1 MPIPN
6 RLAALSDEMQAWRHD
21 LHAHPELG
29 FQEHR
34 TSDIV
39 AAKLAEW
46 GIEVHRGIAGTGVV
60 GVLKGQGE
68 GPSIGLRADMDALP
82 MEEANDVPHR
92 SRHAGAMHACGHDGH
107 TTMLL
112 GAAKYLAETRNFSGT
127 VNFIFQ
133 PAEEGLGG
141 GREMVKERLFARFPC
156 DTVYGV
162 HNDPTIPLGE
172 AAAITGPVLA
182 ASDRFQIKVRAKG
195 GHAALPHLAVDPV
208 LIGAHIVT
216 ALQSIVSRRV
226 DPIGSAVVSVTM
238 FHAGSAMN
246 VIPDEAELKG
256 TARSMRPEVQDFV
269 EAAIARIAMQTAEA
283 HDALAEVTYT
293 RGYPPT
299 INHAEQTE
307 RAAAALT
314 EILGERGVRRDHPPS
329 MGGEDFSF
337 LLNERPGA
345 FLLLGQRAA
354 DGRGGVP
361 VHHPRYDFNDS
372 LLPIGAAFFVRM
384 VERELPRR

>member
-6 RLAALSDEMQAWRHD
+6 RIAALFDQMQAWRHD

-29 FQEHR
+29 FQERR
-34 TSDIV
+34 TSELV

-112 GAAKYLAETRNFSGT
+112 GAAKHLAETRNFSGT

-141 GREMVKERLFARFPC
+141 GREMVKEGLFQRFPC
-156 DTVYGV
+156 DAVYAV

-172 AAAITGPVLA
+172 AAAIAGPVLA

-226 DPIGSAVVSVTM
+226 DPISSAVVSVTM

-256 TARSMRPEVQDFV
+256 TARTMRPEVQDFV
-269 EAAIARIAMQTAEA
+269 EAAIARIATQTAEA
-283 HDALAEVTYT
+283 HDAVAEVTYT

-299 INHAEQTE
+299 VNHPEQTE
-307 RAAAALT
+307 RAAATLA

-361 VHHPRYDFNDS
+361 VHHPRYDFNDA

>member
-68 GPSIGLRADMDALP
+68 GPGLGLRADMDALP

-141 GREMVKERLFARFPC
+141 GREMVKEGLFARFPC

>member
-6 RLAALSDEMQAWRHD
+6 RLAALSEEMQAWRHD

-29 FQEHR
+29 FQERR
-34 TSDIV
+34 TSDLV
-39 AAKLAEW
+39 AARLAEW
-46 GIEVHRGIAGTGVV
+46 GIEVHRGIAGTGIV

-82 MEEANDVPHR
+82 MEEANDMPHR
-92 SRHAGAMHACGHDGH
+92 SRHPGAMHACGHDGH

-112 GAAKYLAETRNFSGT
+112 GAAKHLAETRNFSGT

-141 GREMVKERLFARFPC
+141 GREMVREGLFERFPC
-156 DTVYGV
+156 DSVYAV

-172 AAAITGPVLA
+172 AAAISGPVLA
-182 ASDRFQIKVRAKG
+182 ASDRFQIRVRAKG

-256 TARSMRPEVQDFV
+256 TARTMRAEVQDFV
-269 EAAIARIAMQTAEA
+269 EAAIARIAAQTAEA
-283 HDALAEVTYT
+283 HDAVAEVTYT

-299 INHAEQTE
+299 INHAEQ
-307 RAAAALT
+307 
-314 EILGERGVRRDHPPS
+314 
-329 MGGEDFSF
+329 
-337 LLNERPGA
+337 
-345 FLLLGQRAA
+345 
-354 DGRGGVP
+354 
-361 VHHPRYDFNDS
+361 
-372 LLPIGAAFFVRM
+372 
-384 VERELPRR
+384 

>member
-1 MPIPN
+1 
-6 RLAALSDEMQAWRHD
+6 
-21 LHAHPELG
+21 
-29 FQEHR
+29 
-34 TSDIV
+34 
-39 AAKLAEW
+39 
-46 GIEVHRGIAGTGVV
+46 
-60 GVLKGQGE
+60 
-68 GPSIGLRADMDALP
+68 
-82 MEEANDVPHR
+82 
-92 SRHAGAMHACGHDGH
+92 
-107 TTMLL
+107 MLL

-127 VNFIFQ
+127 VTFIFQ

-141 GREMVKERLFARFPC
+141 GREMVKEGLFARFPC
-156 DTVYGV
+156 DTVYAV
-162 HNDPTIPLGE
+162 HNDPTLPLGE

-182 ASDRFQIKVRAKG
+182 ASDRFQIRVRAKG

-256 TARSMRPEVQDFV
+256 TARTMRPEVQDFV
-269 EAAIARIAMQTAEA
+269 EAAIARIATQTAEA
-283 HDALAEVTYT
+283 HDAVAEVTYT

-299 INHAEQTE
+299 INHAEQTD
-307 RAAAALT
+307 RAAATLA

-354 DGRGGVP
+354 DWRGGVP
-361 VHHPRYDFNDS
+361 VHHPRYDFNDA

>member
-1 MPIPN
+1 
-6 RLAALSDEMQAWRHD
+6 
-21 LHAHPELG
+21 
-29 FQEHR
+29 
-34 TSDIV
+34 
-39 AAKLAEW
+39 
-46 GIEVHRGIAGTGVV
+46 VHRGIAGTGVV
-60 GVLKGQGE
+60 GVLRGRGD

-82 MEEANDVPHR
+82 MEEANDLPHR
-92 SRHAGAMHACGHDGH
+92 SRHPGAMHACGHDGH
-107 TTMLL
+107 TAMLL

-127 VNFIFQ
+127 VHFIFQ

-141 GREMVKERLFARFPC
+141 GREMVKEGLFARFPC
-156 DTVYGV
+156 DAIYAV
-162 HNDPTIPLGE
+162 HNDPTLPLGE

-182 ASDRFQIKVRAKG
+182 ASDRFRITIRAKG
-195 GHAALPHLAVDPV
+195 GHAALPHLAIDPV

-216 ALQSIVSRRV
+216 GLQSIVARRV

-246 VIPDEAELKG
+246 VIPDSAELAG
-256 TARSMRPEVQDFV
+256 TARTMRAEVQDLV
-269 EAAIARIAMQTAEA
+269 EAAITRIATQTAEA
-283 HDALAEVTYT
+283 HEAVAEVTYT

-299 INHAEQTE
+299 INHAEQTA
-307 RAAAALT
+307 RAAAALA
-314 EILGERGVRRDHPPS
+314 EILGEDKVRRDHPPS

-337 LLNERPGA
+337 MLNERPGA
-345 FLLLGQRAA
+345 FLLLGQRAP

-361 VHHPRYDFNDS
+361 VHHPRYDFNDA